1 MFEELSPIE
10 MKKMLNNLE
19 AENVKLKQKLVML
32 FNLASLC
39 MEEGREGEVHSNNPN
54 MNEII

>member
-10 MKKMLNNLE
+10 MKKIINNLE
-19 AENVKLKQKLVML
+19 VENVKLKQKLVML

-39 MEEGREGEVHSNNPN
+39 MEEDRERESHCNDPN

>member
-10 MKKMLNNLE
+10 MKKIINNLE
-19 AENVKLKQKLVML
+19 VENVKLKQKLVML

-39 MEEGREGEVHSNNPN
+39 MEEDREREVHCNDPN

>member
-1 MFEELSPIE
+1 MLEELSPIE
-10 MKKMLNNLE
+10 MKKMINNLE

-32 FNLASLC
+32 FNLANFC
-39 MEEGREGEVHSNNPN
+39 MEEDREREVHCNDLN

>member
-1 MFEELSPIE
+1 MFEERSPIE

-19 AENVKLKQKLVML
+19 AENTKLKQKLVML

-39 MEEGREGEVHSNNPN
+39 MVEEREREIHNNDTN